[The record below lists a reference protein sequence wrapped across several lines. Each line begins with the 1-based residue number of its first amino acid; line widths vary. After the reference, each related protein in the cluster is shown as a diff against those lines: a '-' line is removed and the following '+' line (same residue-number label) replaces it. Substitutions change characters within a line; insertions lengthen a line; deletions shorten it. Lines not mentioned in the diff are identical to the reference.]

1 MKRLMDHS
9 VRLGLDKATYEYVDE
24 IYKERKKIIP
34 TTSRN
39 DILVELIQ
47 NGILV
52 NEGKVKLDI
61 RK

>member
-1 MKRLMDHS
+1 MRRLMDHS
-9 VRLGLDKATYEYVDE
+9 VRLGLDKATYEYVDK
-24 IYKERKKIIP
+24 IYKERKKIIS

-61 RK
+61 KK